1 MTFDLDRGDN
11 SFAKFTRQTE
21 PVEGGALQTRWA
33 MSAHIFQVSRSLHR
47 GIYIYFSVCVTTF
60 ILQTHRLKESA
71 GIESHRVSDH

>member
-21 PVEGGALQTRWA
+21 PVEGGALQTGWA

-60 ILQTHRLKESA
+60 ILQTHRLKESE